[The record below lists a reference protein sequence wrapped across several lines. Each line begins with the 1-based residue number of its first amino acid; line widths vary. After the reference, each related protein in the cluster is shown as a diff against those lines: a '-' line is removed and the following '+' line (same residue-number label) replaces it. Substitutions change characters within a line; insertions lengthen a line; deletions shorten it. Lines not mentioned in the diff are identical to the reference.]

1 MLRPVG
7 VPEVPVETA
16 ALARKV
22 HPRGTDE
29 MRVRDALGPLFADE
43 DFTSQEFG
51 DMYASLGQPGLS
63 PALLAMVTVVQFLH
77 HLSDR
82 DAAQAVADRISW
94 KYALVRREAPSLRA
108 GVKGPRL
115 QPVAAGWRS

>member
-1 MLRPVG
+1 VLRPVG

-29 MRVRDALGPLFADE
+29 MRVRDALGPLSTDE
-43 DFTSQEFG
+43 DFTSEEFAG
-51 DMYASLGQPGLS
+51 MYASLGQPGLS
-63 PALLAMVTVVQFLH
+63 PALLAMVTVLQFLH

-94 KYALVRREAPSLRA
+94 KYALLRHE
-108 GVKGPRL
+108 
-115 QPVAAGWRS
+115 VA